1 MATFF
6 KYGYEWKVP
15 TTAFAIEKWCIRKG
29 ENLFQH
35 YRELHRLLW
44 PDHPEHKWTDLV
56 LREFTDLIEKRQR
69 GMLGFIGPASTGKT
83 FSASKFAL
91 SHYFVY
97 PDETAVLLT
106 TTTRDKLD
114 MSIFAEVKS
123 LHSDA
128 RKHYPS
134 LPGTVI
140 EYKYAITTES
150 DDETEARDFRKGVKG
165 LACFPTG
172 TLIDTPSGPRA
183 IETLKV
189 GDVVLNA
196 GGAGCVKLTHQRFA
210 PSLIRVTLADGR
222 TFDCT
227 PEHPVLTAS
236 GWVKAVDLNAQS
248 RVISPHE
255 TMRLLQEACSQ
266 TGKPGV
272 LQSGLQ
278 GEDVESDLSRVPSFV
293 RLEGPPKR
301 TLLEVLYDEIEDGR
315 PGIRG
320 KDCEINAHA
329 RGGSQKSTDALGEF
343 RKPPTHVGVREV
355 EGWRSA
361 IRLRQKELGET
372 PIEWREGFQGARQWM
387 SAESSRARGHGAVS
401 RGAVRANHSFA
412 SWLEQLPREDR
423 LSALRQTGLWLVG
436 HQTSGGS
443 GWRMSLS
450 PARESTRRTEG
461 ESAFGTRVDRVEI
474 LQRAGDE
481 RYIESEGGYRVFNL
495 EVTGH
500 PSYSVNHVVVHN
512 CYKGSQWVGIGPY
525 VGIKNKWVF
534 LIADDASLCD
544 ISYLRAT
551 ANLDKNEHFVFVPIG
566 NPVNG
571 EHTPLG
577 QSCEPEAGWA
587 SVKDITKTTVWD
599 TKYPKGRCINFVGT
613 DSPNFNDD
621 GTRYPFLIDQ
631 ERIDS
636 TLKFYGP
643 HSEEFNAMCIGVM
656 RPGEDSQRVL
666 TKQLCEIHKAF
677 EKAVWKG
684 VARTKIYA
692 VDAAYGGDRCV
703 GGHIEF
709 GDDSDGHQIVRV
721 PPPHVIKVGMK
732 RGKEPEDEI
741 AEAVQSDC
749 LAEGIPVENIF
760 YDSTGRGT
768 LGAAFARVFG
778 SVIPVPVEFGGRPTQ
793 RPVRLDL
800 FIVDV
805 ITRQRRLK
813 RCDEEYGKRVS
824 EFWFAVRWLTESE
837 QLRELPESVAREF
850 YMREW
855 GYVAGN
861 KRDVEPKDKTKQRIG
876 RSPDEADWLCFCGS
890 TQILT
895 PRGAVPISALR
906 PGDAVETPFGVTS
919 IARVHESF
927 TDRVTAVRFSDGE
940 TLRGRGKH
948 RVFTWDKGWV
958 PMQDLTI
965 DNAIESAANL
975 QTWRTLNSWF
985 TRDEST
991 AFKQLVDIIKT
1002 RTGAVSMKSFYTE
1015 LSGLS
1020 DEAAFLKACACITR
1034 TAIGQITASRI
1045 WNSCREAIT
1054 ARTIFSKCGERPV
1067 SGQSFWRLVLPL
1079 WLKLHNGT
1087 KARLVESSTAKAIN
1101 ELGAM
1106 ALGKSVLC
1114 NAPTAGDFS
1123 ESILWVAE
1131 RFTFAPSPVWQ
1142 RSTINGT
1149 PTTVANALCA
1159 ARRLLPTGTREQKLA
1174 PVSVRQT
1181 SPPVPERVYN
1191 LTLNEH
1197 NVYYANG
1204 ILVDNCTAVEGA
1216 RQRGL
1221 QIQKLG
1227 ADKFTESGSQSWL
1240 AELNA
1245 KHHALVQ
1252 SLRLK
1257 VAA

>member
-91 SHYFVY
+91 SHYFIY

-165 LACFPTG
+165 LAC
-172 TLIDTPSGPRA
+172 
-183 IETLKV
+183 
-189 GDVVLNA
+189 
-196 GGAGCVKLTHQRFA
+196 
-210 PSLIRVTLADGR
+210 
-222 TFDCT
+222 
-227 PEHPVLTAS
+227 
-236 GWVKAVDLNAQS
+236 
-248 RVISPHE
+248 
-255 TMRLLQEACSQ
+255 
-266 TGKPGV
+266 
-272 LQSGLQ
+272 
-278 GEDVESDLSRVPSFV
+278 
-293 RLEGPPKR
+293 
-301 TLLEVLYDEIEDGR
+301 
-315 PGIRG
+315 
-320 KDCEINAHA
+320 
-329 RGGSQKSTDALGEF
+329 
-343 RKPPTHVGVREV
+343 
-355 EGWRSA
+355 
-361 IRLRQKELGET
+361 
-372 PIEWREGFQGARQWM
+372 
-387 SAESSRARGHGAVS
+387 
-401 RGAVRANHSFA
+401 
-412 SWLEQLPREDR
+412 
-423 LSALRQTGLWLVG
+423 
-436 HQTSGGS
+436 
-443 GWRMSLS
+443 
-450 PARESTRRTEG
+450 
-461 ESAFGTRVDRVEI
+461 
-474 LQRAGDE
+474 
-481 RYIESEGGYRVFNL
+481 
-495 EVTGH
+495 
-500 PSYSVNHVVVHN
+500 
-512 CYKGSQWVGIGPY
+512 YKGSQWVGIGPY

-534 LIADDASLCD
+534 LIADEASLCD

-613 DSPNFNDD
+613 DSPNFNDE

-677 EKAVWKG
+677 EKAMWKG
-684 VARTKIYA
+684 VSRTKIYA

-876 RSPDEADWLCFCGS
+876 RSPDEADWL
-890 TQILT
+890 
-895 PRGAVPISALR
+895 A
-906 PGDAVETPFGVTS
+906 
-919 IARVHESF
+919 
-927 TDRVTAVRFSDGE
+927 
-940 TLRGRGKH
+940 
-948 RVFTWDKGWV
+948 
-958 PMQDLTI
+958 
-965 DNAIESAANL
+965 
-975 QTWRTLNSWF
+975 
-985 TRDEST
+985 
-991 AFKQLVDIIKT
+991 
-1002 RTGAVSMKSFYTE
+1002 
-1015 LSGLS
+1015 
-1020 DEAAFLKACACITR
+1020 
-1034 TAIGQITASRI
+1034 
-1045 WNSCREAIT
+1045 
-1054 ARTIFSKCGERPV
+1054 
-1067 SGQSFWRLVLPL
+1067 
-1079 WLKLHNGT
+1079 
-1087 KARLVESSTAKAIN
+1087 
-1101 ELGAM
+1101 
-1106 ALGKSVLC
+1106 
-1114 NAPTAGDFS
+1114 
-1123 ESILWVAE
+1123 
-1131 RFTFAPSPVWQ
+1131 
-1142 RSTINGT
+1142 
-1149 PTTVANALCA
+1149 
-1159 ARRLLPTGTREQKLA
+1159 
-1174 PVSVRQT
+1174 
-1181 SPPVPERVYN
+1181 
-1191 LTLNEH
+1191 
-1197 NVYYANG
+1197 
-1204 ILVDNCTAVEGA
+1204 TAVEGA

-1227 ADKFTESGSQSWL
+1227 SDKFTESGSQSWL

-1245 KHHALVQ
+1245 KHQALVQ
-1252 SLRLK
+1252 SMRLK
-1257 VAA
+1257 TAA